1 MSSSYQPKDSVNAA
15 RALETQTI
23 CAIVDISTA
32 DAVVSDV
39 ASVTASGAIIT
50 KSIVLDVGQPVKK
63 CLGVRITNRDTGAV
77 VTLNSAPSLA
87 VANKISV
94 SAIGTG
100 VTSALV
106 EFIYIVS

>member
-23 CAIVDISTA
+23 CAVVDISTA
-32 DAVVSDV
+32 NAVGSDV

-63 CLGVRITNRDTGAV
+63 CLGVRVTNRATGAV
-77 VTLNSAPSLA
+77 VVLNSAPDIS

-94 SAIGTG
+94 SAVGTS

-106 EFIYIVS
+106 EFIYIVA

>member
-1 MSSSYQPKDSVNAA
+1 MSSSYSPKDSVNAA

-23 CAIVDISTA
+23 CAVLDISTA
-32 DAVVSDV
+32 DAVGSDV

-50 KSIVLDVGQPVKK
+50 KTIVLDVGQPVKA
-63 CLGVRITNRDTGAV
+63 CLGVRITNRATGAIV
-77 VTLNSAPSLA
+77 VANSAPSLA

-94 SAIGTG
+94 SVIGTAHAS
-100 VTSALV
+100 VLA